1 MVDLGGTD
9 VLPAGLA
16 LGDHP
21 AAETADPER
30 QVLVVVVD
38 DHDRADEAE
47 QGAGRVLETLDQP
60 ALGSLAAILEVE
72 GELVQR
78 LRGGRLVARF
88 GDCRLPGRPLVGR
101 LGVRVGL
108 GCAGLFRPLG
118 IARHGGLVEPDVLRL
133 RLGEGLQDVGRVVDL
148 DELGSRVDDLGL
160 GDPVAARLV
169 VDAAP
174 AAERPVR
181 RDGQVLGIVVDQDQ
195 PAELADPA
203 LMATHEPIQLL
214 ARARQEV
221 GALDLGVTGHVGQ
234 EGVASTFHVRPPTG
248 GP

>member
-1 MVDLGGTD
+1 M
-9 VLPAGLA
+9 
-16 LGDHP
+16 
-21 AAETADPER
+21 
-30 QVLVVVVD
+30 LVVVVD

-47 QGAGRVLETLDQP
+47 QGAGRVLEALDEP
-60 ALGSLAAILEVE
+60 ALGSLAPILEVE

-148 DELGSRVDDLGL
+148 YELGSRVDDLGL
-160 GDPVAARLV
+160 GDPVAARLAEAGPHRSGESAVPSVMDDAHVRRRAGELIGQRRSPVSASV
-169 VDAAP
+169 VDDQDLAVVRQADRRKLRDP
-174 AAERPVR
+174 LGDHGPETGDLVIR
-181 RDGQVLGIVVDQDQ
+181 RDRHSDPHPGESRKPHRAGGVRSAGTSVGDGQL
-195 PAELADPA
+195 
-203 LMATHEPIQLL
+203 
-214 ARARQEV
+214 
-221 GALDLGVTGHVGQ
+221 
-234 EGVASTFHVRPPTG
+234 RP
-248 GP
+248 